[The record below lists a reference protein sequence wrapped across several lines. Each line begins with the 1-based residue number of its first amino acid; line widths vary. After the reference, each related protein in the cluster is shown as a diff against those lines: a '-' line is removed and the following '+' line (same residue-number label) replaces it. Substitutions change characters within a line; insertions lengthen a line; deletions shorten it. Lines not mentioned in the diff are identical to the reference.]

1 MGTSVA
7 DARMGGK
14 MTAEAVRMGKRH
26 TANWT
31 AMFKNNVVAVETARN
46 AIADH
51 NGRRWKLVTGC

>member
-14 MTAEAVRMGKRH
+14 MTAEAVRLGKRH

-31 AMFKNNVVAVETARN
+31 AMFKNSIVDVKTARN
-46 AIADH
+46 AIADN
-51 NGRRWKLVTGC
+51 NGRRWKLVSA